1 MTIEPTGDLFGHKPP
16 PQTIVRLDRG
26 IDRSQPCCAP
36 FAIIQAGQGQHA
48 AELRCAGCGKHRGWL
63 PKLALDFLAETAR
76 RFGAPAESLVLR
88 DSTIGDH
95 VMEKKQYDNTNSG
108 ALFKNDEKE
117 SEKHPDYR
125 GTIDIEGREFWLSG
139 WIKTSKKGTKFMS
152 LAVKPKEPPAP
163 DKTKPIAEDM
173 NDQIPF

>member
-1 MTIEPTGDLFGHKPP
+1 
-16 PQTIVRLDRG
+16 
-26 IDRSQPCCAP
+26 
-36 FAIIQAGQGQHA
+36 
-48 AELRCAGCGKHRGWL
+48 
-63 PKLALDFLAETAR
+63 
-76 RFGAPAESLVLR
+76 
-88 DSTIGDH
+88 
-95 VMEKKQYDNTNSG
+95 MEKEQYDNTNSG